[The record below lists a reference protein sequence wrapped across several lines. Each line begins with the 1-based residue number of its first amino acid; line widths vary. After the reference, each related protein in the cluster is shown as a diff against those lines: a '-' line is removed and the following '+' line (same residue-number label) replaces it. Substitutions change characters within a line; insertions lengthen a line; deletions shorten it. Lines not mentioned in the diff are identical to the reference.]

1 MRKEWSNCLWCC
13 QFSFYK
19 THSYQSQILIIK
31 ITGVKEVTWGYQH
44 HELCN
49 AAAVNCGTQRW
60 VLFSKA
66 TGERQG
72 TTTSCHVRERK
83 FTVLRW
89 RTTNSLVF
97 CGQLRAA
104 NRLFCCFT
112 ADDMSCNLKAYKGI
126 LIRRQ
131 ELVGHMGSE
140 DWADPLTVSST
151 LYIYFLPALLFSHT
165 CTHTHTL
172 SFVTEGDLD
181 R

>member
-1 MRKEWSNCLWCC
+1 M
-13 QFSFYK
+13 
-19 THSYQSQILIIK
+19 
-31 ITGVKEVTWGYQH
+31 
-44 HELCN
+44 
-49 AAAVNCGTQRW
+49 NCGTQRW

-72 TTTSCHVRERK
+72 ITTNCHVREGK

-97 CGQLRAA
+97 CGQLRAM
-104 NRLFCCFT
+104 NRLFCCFA
-112 ADDMSCNLKAYKGI
+112 ADDLSCNLKAYKGI

-131 ELVGHMGSE
+131 ELVGLMGSE

-151 LYIYFLPALLFSHT
+151 WYIYFLPVLLFSHT
-165 CTHTHTL
+165 CTHTYTL

-181 R
+181 MTATQTDPLNNRALFWERGVSIFFRAWESWAMRTLFHLSSFVCTVLCICS